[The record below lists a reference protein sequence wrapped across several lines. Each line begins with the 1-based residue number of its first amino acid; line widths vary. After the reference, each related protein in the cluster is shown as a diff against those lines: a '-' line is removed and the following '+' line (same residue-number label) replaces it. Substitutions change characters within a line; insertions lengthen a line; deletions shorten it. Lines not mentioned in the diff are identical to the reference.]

1 MANKNIDSTNLV
13 IGPNTRVEKGEIKKL
28 EINGRNIE
36 LANSVD
42 IIDEYVD
49 NLSLG
54 SLNVGDV
61 VTIPVEGYD
70 GAKAIVLNITD

>member
-1 MANKNIDSTNLV
+1 MANKNIDGTNLV

-28 EINGRNIE
+28 EINGQNIE
-36 LANSVD
+36 LANNVE

-49 NLSLG
+49 NLSLA

-70 GAKAIVLNITD
+70 GAKAVVLNITE